1 MTYLTISMIRFTS
14 FLRLKM
20 TDLIHQSCKRLASGT
35 PPLPDNDIAT
45 LLQQLHDD
53 WSVQQQ
59 PPELLRSFRFKNY
72 YQTMA
77 FVNALAWIAHQ
88 EDHHPDL
95 EVSYNRCVV
104 HFSTHSI
111 GGISEN
117 DFICAAKAD
126 TLLATPTEQE

>member
-1 MTYLTISMIRFTS
+1 
-14 FLRLKM
+14 M
-20 TDLIHQSCKRLASGT
+20 TDLTRRSCKPLSSGT
-35 PPLPDNDIAT
+35 PPLTDNEIDQ
-45 LLQQLHDD
+45 LLPQLNSD

-59 PPELLRSFRFKNY
+59 PSELQRRFRFKNY
-72 YQTMA
+72 YHTMA

-95 EVSYNRCVV
+95 EVSYNQCVV

-117 DFICAAKAD
+117 DFICAAKTDA
-126 TLLATPTEQE
+126 LLATQTHKE